1 MVCEICAAL
10 QALGSIAF
18 AYSFSFILIEIT
30 VCPPQP

>member
-1 MVCEICAAL
+1 M

-30 VCPPQP
+30 VLPSATHTAHHC